1 MEGVKIVGEEKITT
15 PFGDP
20 VDSYMIGHLEIGGG
34 KVLEGCE
41 LVFLP
46 RHGRGHRFTPSEV
59 NYRANIWGMKK
70 LGVEWI
76 IGVSAVGSLQKEI
89 ERSNL
94 VLVDQFIDK
103 TVKRE
108 TTFFGNGIV
117 GHAGFGDPCC
127 DTLRKYLAEACT
139 EEGVVFHGSGTYVNM
154 EGPQFSTR
162 AESELHRS
170 WGASVIG
177 MTVCAEA
184 KLCKEAEISYAVLAM
199 ATDYDC
205 WKTDEE
211 DVSVAAV
218 VATLNKNVGI
228 ATNVVRKC
236 IPKIIAH
243 KGDHPMKGFM
253 EMAIMTKP
261 ELMPK
266 ASKAALGPIIGQ
278 YHDCPEWTPEADA
291 AASSSAASTQKTLLF
306 GIAVGFAAQ
315 YVFSNYLK

>member
-1 MEGVKIVGEEKITT
+1 
-15 PFGDP
+15 
-20 VDSYMIGHLEIGGG
+20 
-34 KVLEGCE
+34 
-41 LVFLP
+41 
-46 RHGRGHRFTPSEV
+46 
-59 NYRANIWGMKK
+59 MKK

-127 DTLRKYLAEACT
+127 ATLRKYLAESCT
-139 EEGVVFHGSGTYVNM
+139 EGGFAFKESGTYVNM

-211 DVSVAAV
+211 DVSVQAV
-218 VATLNKNVGI
+218 VATLTKNVGI
-228 ATNVVRKC
+228 SLAVVARC
-236 IPKIIAH
+236 IPKIVAH
-243 KGDHPMKGFM
+243 KGDHPLKGFM
-253 EMAIMTKP
+253 SQAIMTRP

-266 ASKAALGPIIGQ
+266 SQMAALEPIIGQ
-278 YHDCPEWTPEADA
+278 YFKCPEWVPPTKKDD
-291 AASSSAASTQKTLLF
+291 SAASTGDLQKTLLF
-306 GIAVGFAAQ
+306 GIAVGFAAN
-315 YVFSNYLK
+315 YFFSKLH